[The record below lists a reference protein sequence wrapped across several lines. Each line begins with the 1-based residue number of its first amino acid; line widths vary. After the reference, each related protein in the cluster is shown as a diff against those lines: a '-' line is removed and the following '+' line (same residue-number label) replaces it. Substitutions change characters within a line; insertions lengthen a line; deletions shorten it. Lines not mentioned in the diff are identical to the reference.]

1 LPRPSD
7 LRRSLLTDRH
17 ARSERGV
24 RTSRPVSSRLPL
36 TVFTTKLQR
45 FKVRQQRPAHDTGI
59 SRRPF
64 TLLHRLPVSGPPAQG
79 QRSRPATSITS
90 SAFAPARSVSHSPLP
105 PGFPDGGGS
114 QRKTRCR
121 PSRRTT
127 LPAPSLSSPSG
138 FSPLRIDAATGTGLR
153 VYRDEM
159 PDLPSLPDCV
169 RANNC
174 NRIIVQGPLHSARL
188 TVP

>member
-1 LPRPSD
+1 MNRNHPKQKESLLKAKKLQRPILEKSRSGAWSRKGQPGGTCRRRGGRTENGEPPRGPGRKARD
-7 LRRSLLTDRH
+7 ELRRSLLTDRH

-114 QRKTRCR
+114 
-121 PSRRTT
+121 
-127 LPAPSLSSPSG
+127 
-138 FSPLRIDAATGTGLR
+138 
-153 VYRDEM
+153 
-159 PDLPSLPDCV
+159 
-169 RANNC
+169 
-174 NRIIVQGPLHSARL
+174 
-188 TVP
+188 